1 MMKTIGILFALSGL
15 AAQAALAASAPGV
28 TIKDYKFAPETLK
41 IGVGTTVTWT
51 NKDADV
57 HTVMSATGL
66 FVSGALDTDDQ
77 YSYTFTKAGTYRI
90 ACSLHPQMS
99 ETIVVE

>member
-1 MMKTIGILFALSGL
+1 MKKMLLVTTCLLAVPVSFA
-15 AAQAALAASAPGV
+15 APARTAV
-28 TIKDYKFAPETLK
+28 AIKDYKFAPAMVK
-41 IGVGTTVTWT
+41 IPVGGTITWT

-66 FVSGALDTDDQ
+66 FVSGALDTDDKF
-77 YSYTFTKAGTYRI
+77 SYTFTRPGTYVI

>member
-1 MMKTIGILFALSGL
+1 MRKTLFIALCAF
-15 AAQAALAASAPGV
+15 AAQVSLATPAPTTV
-28 TIKDYKFAPETLK
+28 TIKDYKFAPAAVK
-41 IGVGTTVTWT
+41 IAAGGTVTWI

-66 FVSGALDTDDQ
+66 FASGALDTDDRF
-77 YSYTFTKAGTYRI
+77 SYTFTKPGTYVV

>member
-1 MMKTIGILFALSGL
+1 MKKFLFTTMCVI
-15 AAQAALAASAPGV
+15 AAHGAFAGPAPTV
-28 TIKDYKFAPETLK
+28 VAIKDYKFAPAMVK
-41 IGVGTTVTWT
+41 IPVGSTITWT

-66 FVSGALDTDDQ
+66 FVSGALDTDDKF
-77 YSYTFTKAGTYRI
+77 SYTFTKPGTYVI

>member
-1 MMKTIGILFALSGL
+1 MKKTLFIALCAFAVQLSF
-15 AAQAALAASAPGV
+15 AAPVPATV
-28 TIKDYKFAPETLK
+28 TIKDYKFAPATVK
-41 IGVGTTVTWT
+41 IAAGSTVTWI
-51 NKDADV
+51 NRDADV

-66 FVSGALDTDDQ
+66 FVSGALDTDDKF
-77 YSYTFTKAGTYRI
+77 SYTFTKPGTYVI

>member
-1 MMKTIGILFALSGL
+1 MKKILFTALCL
-15 AAQAALAASAPGV
+15 FTAQLSLAASAPTPV
-28 TIKDYKFAPETLK
+28 AIKDYKFAPAVVK
-41 IGVGTTVTWT
+41 IPVGGTITWT

-66 FVSGALDTDDQ
+66 FVSGALDTEDKF
-77 YSYTFTKAGTYRI
+77 SYTFTKPGTYVI

>member
-1 MMKTIGILFALSGL
+1 MKKTLFITLCAFAAQVSL
-15 AAQAALAASAPGV
+15 AAPAPATV
-28 TIKDYKFAPETLK
+28 TIKDYQFAPATVK
-41 IGVGTTVTWT
+41 IAAGSTVTWT

-66 FVSGALDTDDQ
+66 FVSGALDTDDKF
-77 YSYTFTKAGTYRI
+77 SYTFTKPGTYVI

>member
-1 MMKTIGILFALSGL
+1 MKKTLFTAVGLFATQL
-15 AAQAALAASAPGV
+15 ALAAPTLVS
-28 TIKDYKFAPETLK
+28 IKDYKFAPAVVK
-41 IGVGTTVTWT
+41 IPVGGTITWA

-66 FVSGALDTDDQ
+66 FASGALDTDDTF
-77 YSYTFTKAGTYRI
+77 SYTFTKPGTYAI

>member
-1 MMKTIGILFALSGL
+1 MKKQIAMACAISALVAGSVN
-15 AAQAALAASAPGV
+15 AAPVTTV
-28 TIKDYKFAPETLK
+28 TIKDYKFAPAMVK
-41 IGVGTTVTWT
+41 VGVGSTVTWT

-66 FVSGALDTDDQ
+66 FVSGALDTDDKF
-77 YSYTFTKAGTYRI
+77 SYTFTKAGTYVI

>member
-1 MMKTIGILFALSGL
+1 MKVKALL
-15 AAQAALAASAPGV
+15 AMLLAASAQAAVAAPAPAAV
-28 TIKDYKFAPETLK
+28 TIKDYKFAPALLK
-41 IGVGTTVTWT
+41 VAAGATVTWT

-57 HTVMSATGL
+57 HSVMSATGL
-66 FVSGALDTDDQ
+66 FASGALDTDDNF
-77 YSYTFTKAGTYRI
+77 SYTFTKPGTYVI

>member
-1 MMKTIGILFALSGL
+1 MKKLLLISICMI
-15 AAQAALAASAPGV
+15 AAQSSLGAAAPTPV
-28 TIKDYKFAPETLK
+28 AIKDYRFTPAVVR
-41 IGVGTTVTWT
+41 ISAGGTITWT
-51 NKDADV
+51 NMDSDV

-66 FVSGALDTDDQ
+66 FVSGALDTDDKF
-77 YSYTFTKAGTYRI
+77 SYTFTKPGTYVI

>member
-1 MMKTIGILFALSGL
+1 MKRIQFAAACIAAAPWCL
-15 AAQAALAASAPGV
+15 AAPDASAV
-28 TIKDYKFAPETLK
+28 TIKDYQFSPALVK
-41 IGVGTTVTWT
+41 IAAGATVTWT

-66 FVSGALDTDDQ
+66 FVSGALDTDDRF
-77 YSYTFTKAGTYRI
+77 SYTFTKPGTYVV

>member
-1 MMKTIGILFALSGL
+1 MLFAALCVT
-15 AAQAALAASAPGV
+15 AAPFSFAAPAPSIV
-28 TIKDYKFAPETLK
+28 TIKDYKFSPALVR
-41 IGVGTTVTWT
+41 IAAGATVTWT

-66 FVSGALDTDDQ
+66 FVSGALDTDDRF
-77 YSYTFTKAGTYRI
+77 SYTFTTPGTYVI

>member
-1 MMKTIGILFALSGL
+1 MKKILFTAICMATAQLSL
-15 AAQAALAASAPGV
+15 AAPAPTAV
-28 TIKDYKFAPETLK
+28 AIKDYKFTPAMVKVP
-41 IGVGTTVTWT
+41 VGGTVTWT

-66 FVSGALDTDDQ
+66 FVSGALDTDDKF
-77 YSYTFTKAGTYRI
+77 SYTFTKAGTYVI

>member
-1 MMKTIGILFALSGL
+1 MKRILFTALCVFTAQLSL
-15 AAQAALAASAPGV
+15 ADSAPTAV
-28 TIKDYKFAPETLK
+28 AIKDYKFAPAVVK
-41 IGVGTTVTWT
+41 IPVGGTVTWT
-51 NKDADV
+51 NKDTDV

-66 FVSGALDTDDQ
+66 FVSGALDIDDRF
-77 YSYTFTKAGTYRI
+77 SYTFTKAGTYVI

>member
-1 MMKTIGILFALSGL
+1 MKTKTILAVLL
-15 AAQAALAASAPGV
+15 AAAAQAALAAPAPGV
-28 TIKDYKFAPETLK
+28 TIKDYKFAPEVLK
-41 IGVGTTVTWT
+41 IGIGTTVTWT
-51 NKDADV
+51 NKDPDV

-66 FVSGALDTDDQ
+66 FVSGALDTDDT